1 MRLFFVMKMKN
12 LLHTAIAIIL
22 SLHFLNK
29 VHAQSTFSPN
39 CDPTGNWILFANYDG
54 GNLNIVVDQNIPNLK
69 IGICTYEPVNVT
81 FSGPFVNTVTEVLY
95 AGFNSAQNNNNCGF
109 PINTSSFTGI
119 NPAILT
125 VNVAPPVTIISPP
138 NPNYFNF
145 TNGNNTGIVCLA
157 SCDVNS
163 NQGGC
168 NTVDQVLAYFQSQF
182 GGVLRGLNVQYNC
195 WDNSTPLTISGQVG
209 NCCGAC
215 VPDAVT
221 VNETVCNDQFPYNW
235 NGLTLTAPGTQ
246 IVTLTNTGGCDSL
259 VTLNLAVSPNTVTT
273 DVQTACGSYTWI
285 NGINYTSST
294 NVPQYT
300 IVGGNAN
307 GCDSTVNLDLI
318 IFQESS
324 SVMIIESCGPYLAG
338 NGQLYSESSTFS
350 YVLPNANGCDSTV
363 TVNLSITPVPVASFT
378 SSPELLEFGLTEIQ
392 LIDQST
398 GQINAWDW
406 IFTAENGT
414 VQTSNLQNPIFNLS
428 NTIGSITI
436 QLTVSDDQGCSD
448 DVISVLNII
457 EDAAIYIPNTF
468 SPDGDAFNN
477 TFHVFGKNIS
487 SKGFELTVFNRW
499 GEVIF
504 SSQDPNVGWDGYV
517 VDRGPSP
524 VGVYSYRLSYS
535 FVNRDESEIIHGHV
549 HLLR

>member
-195 WDNSTPLTISGQVG
+195 WDNSTPLTISGQAG

-215 VPDAVT
+215 VPDAVN

-259 VTLNLAVSPNTVTT
+259 VTLNLAVSPNTVAT

-294 NVPQYT
+294 NIPQYT
-300 IVGGNAN
+300 IVGGNVN
-307 GCDSTVNLDLI
+307 GCDSTVNLNLT

-324 SVMIIESCGPYLAG
+324 SAMNIESCGPYLAW
-338 NGQLYSESSTFS
+338 NGELYSESTTFS
-350 YVLPNANGCDSTV
+350 YVLPNSNGCDSTV
-363 TVNLSITPVPVASFT
+363 TVNLSVTPEPVASFT

-428 NTIGSITI
+428 NTIGSITF
-436 QLTVSDDQGCSD
+436 QLTVSNNQGCSD